1 MISLIND
8 AKKEL
13 KGDPIKPWEKWQLAI
28 TLPWN
33 GVRHVL
39 TTDEHLMFCF
49 EEFDRHDKPVI
60 EFELILVS
68 NDMEFPV
75 DLLAWKEGFNAE
87 NISAPEE
94 NVEDDNNYEVVDE
107 LEDDSDVSLGEE
119 DHVAD
124 FGNPDHCDPD
134 GDESI
139 IIPSFDEEN
148 GLTRAARYCRDNQ

>member
-1 MISLIND
+1 MAIIDVQIYEVED
-8 AKKEL
+8 AASEPTKHS
-13 KGDPIKPWEKWQLAI
+13 A
-28 TLPWN
+28 
-33 GVRHVL
+33 
-39 TTDEHLMFCF
+39 
-49 EEFDRHDKPVI
+49 
-60 EFELILVS
+60 S
-68 NDMEFPV
+68 V
-75 DLLAWKEGFNAE
+75 DVDG
-87 NISAPEE
+87 S
-94 NVEDDNNYEVVDE
+94 EDDNNYEVVDE